1 MVGVAGEEED
11 SEEERFVDMD
21 KEERVEDVGG
31 GEEGKGKSAY
41 DPLKREPKWS
51 QASSLPMYELLQ
63 LT

>member
-1 MVGVAGEEED
+1 MVGVAAEEED

-51 QASSLPMYELLQ
+51 
-63 LT
+63 